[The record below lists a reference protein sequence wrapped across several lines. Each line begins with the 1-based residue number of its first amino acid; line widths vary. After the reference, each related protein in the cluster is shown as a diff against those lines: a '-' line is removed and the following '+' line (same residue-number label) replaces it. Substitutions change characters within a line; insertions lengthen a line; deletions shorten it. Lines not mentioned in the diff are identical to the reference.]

1 MDEPNRP
8 GRGMDPN
15 QPGPLDRATAIA
27 VLRRGDE
34 LLEAGHAEDA
44 AGHYQRVVGFDD
56 PAITAS
62 ALYGLGNAL
71 YRLDDEGAALA
82 TWRRILE
89 LPETPST
96 YLAWRQIAAANVRD
110 GDLGGAL
117 RAYREADRRA
127 PAEDKGEIASRLGW
141 LSKETGDTGGAARY
155 FRRSRGRTNALVT
168 YAIIAVTV
176 VVSFTA
182 WAGFSETA
190 NSVDFGWL
198 YPILWLSKAGVAA
211 GELWRLVTVVLVH
224 APDPTFFFIHL
235 GFNMYALY
243 LVGPVVEAIYGGP
256 RMLFMYLAC
265 AVTASTASFV
275 VGPSGFATG
284 ASGAVFG
291 LFGVLL
297 VASRVHHPVVDRR
310 RRAILTQVGS
320 LIVIN
325 LLLGFGLAG
334 SGTVNIDNAAH
345 IGGLLGGLWLGL
357 ILLPAGAPT
366 LSSFWQQA
374 DGTRGSKRVAP
385 LVQVV
390 GIAALAVVVVVGLV
404 IGDEAVRRGA
414 AAGAQTEVPR
424 IGRHI

>member
-1 MDEPNRP
+1 MDTESP
-8 GRGMDPN
+8 GPGTDPN
-15 QPGPLDRATAIA
+15 QPGPLDRATAIGLLHRA
-27 VLRRGDE
+27 DE
-34 LLEAGHAEDA
+34 LLA
-44 AGHYQRVVGFDD
+44 AGDAEAAARHYQRVVGFDD
-56 PAITAS
+56 AAVTAS

-71 YRLDDEGAALA
+71 FRLDHDEAALA

-96 YLAWRQIAAANVRD
+96 YLAWRQIAAASVRE
-110 GDLGGAL
+110 GDLGSAL

-127 PAEDKGEIASRLGW
+127 PAEDRAEIASRLGW
-141 LSKETGDTGGAARY
+141 LSKETGDTRGAARY
-155 FRRSRGRTNALVT
+155 FRRSRGGTGALVT

-182 WAGFSETA
+182 WAGFSESPTA
-190 NSVDFGWL
+190 VDYGPL
-198 YPILWLSKAGVAA
+198 YPLLWLDKSAVAA
-211 GELWRLVTVVLVH
+211 GELWRLVTVILVH

-275 VGPSGFATG
+275 VGPSGYATG

-366 LSSFWQQA
+366 LSALWHNP
-374 DGTRGSKRVAP
+374 DGSSGARRVAP
-385 LVQVV
+385 VVQVIGV
-390 GIAALAVVVVVGLV
+390 AALAAAVAVGLV
-404 IGDEAVRRGA
+404 IGDEAA
-414 AAGAQTEVPR
+414 ARSGGTGSESDRPAVTRSV
-424 IGRHI
+424 